1 MNQTPQQ
8 EKVAAT
14 NACGARCCIRST
26 TVFRC
31 TVDISFRND
40 GDESVLCPLKVR
52 PRKAPVLL
60 ERLQVRPL
68 QQRPAIPAQQI
79 RRLIS
84 QRIIRSLTKE
94 LNSILRPLNKTF
106 LSRLRV
112 LGLQNK

>member
-1 MNQTPQQ
+1 ML
-8 EKVAAT
+8 
-14 NACGARCCIRST
+14 RR
-26 TVFRC
+26 
-31 TVDISFRND
+31 
-40 GDESVLCPLKVR
+40 SVLHTEHNRLPLHSRYLLQERRQQPALFPLKVR

-84 QRIIRSLTKE
+84 QRIIRSLTQE
-94 LNSILRPLNKTF
+94 LNSILRHLNKTF

-112 LGLQNK
+112 QGLRNK

>member
-8 EKVAAT
+8 EKVAAA
-14 NACGARCCIRST
+14 NAAALGAAYGAQPSSVAPSISPSGTTAAVGSVPAQGAAPQST
-26 TVFRC
+26 G
-31 TVDISFRND
+31 S
-40 GDESVLCPLKVR
+40 
-52 PRKAPVLL
+52 L

-84 QRIIRSLTKE
+84 QRIIRSLTQE

-112 LGLQNK
+112 QGLRNK